1 MSLADGGETHV
12 TGAAEAAPAPVSA
25 SPAASPIPTVITAP
39 VLARRPPNRLLEIPL
54 TREDERRNQTDE
66 IKGIENSFVEQ
77 VHWIRAREYPLE

>member
-39 VLARRPPNRLLEIPL
+39 VLSQAAPP
-54 TREDERRNQTDE
+54 TDYW
-66 IKGIENSFVEQ
+66 KF
-77 VHWIRAREYPLE
+77 R